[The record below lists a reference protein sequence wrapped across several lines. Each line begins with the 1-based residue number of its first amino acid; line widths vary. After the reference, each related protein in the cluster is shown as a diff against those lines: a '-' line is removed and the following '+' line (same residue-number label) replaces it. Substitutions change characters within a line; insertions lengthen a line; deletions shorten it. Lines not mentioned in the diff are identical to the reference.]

1 EAPVRAER
9 KRARGDVSRRTDAR
23 AGLCAPDAHAALDVV
38 AEDERTVGAESRAFH
53 RVRVI
58 ENVEGL
64 PIRAEDPRG
73 AVVARR
79 QHEPP
84 VTAEGRGT
92 NRLPGSRKEAKL
104 GRRAR
109 IPDARGSV
117 GARRRYSP
125 PAGAERGR
133 DDRVGVAAEDG
144 LEPAGRGFPDPR
156 GAVGAR
162 CDEELAVGA
171 ERGAVYGVDV
181 TEHQRDAHP
190 GPDVADAGCAV

>member
-1 EAPVRAER
+1 CGYGVGRGRDQASVGTKGGDRERSSAPQLLLERKCGRGQNPDRASFLGHGEEAPVRAER

-23 AGLCAPDAHAALDVV
+23 AGLCAPDAQAALDVV

-133 DDRVGVAAEDG
+133 DDRVGVAAE
-144 LEPAGRGFPDPR
+144 
-156 GAVGAR
+156 
-162 CDEELAVGA
+162 
-171 ERGAVYGVDV
+171 
-181 TEHQRDAHP
+181 
-190 GPDVADAGCAV
+190 